1 MCPRIVEH
9 FITYVR
15 FQRGECGS
23 AIIINT
29 HNRSAASSESQTRK
43 CSRVTPPPPLL
54 SGIHTCTQYFYTV
67 RAYLT
72 QSVFAQM
79 SAKELGRRAN
89 CPHSM
94 RCTLVLTQPAAA
106 SFIYIR
112 AHVYC
117 THILKALAYD
127 TTCAFFLVRAARTTI
142 RTARCRCVR
151 KLFSASHVCW
161 LH

>member
-1 MCPRIVEH
+1 MCPRRVEH
-9 FITYVR
+9 FVTYVR

-54 SGIHTCTQYFYTV
+54 SGIHTLFLYCARVFDTECVCTDERK
-67 RAYLT
+67 RAWPPCQLP
-72 QSVFAQM
+72 SLNAVHI
-79 SAKELGRRAN
+79 G
-89 CPHSM
+89 
-94 RCTLVLTQPAAA
+94 
-106 SFIYIR
+106 
-112 AHVYC
+112 AHVACCGVFYIYAHMYIA
-117 THILKALAYD
+117 HILKALAHD

-151 KLFSASHVCW
+151 KLFSTHVCW